1 MEQLAKSG
9 LKCKIDKCLFCQP
22 EIEYLGY
29 ISPYPL
35 PHIKDMLLKWVI
47 SHMRRLCQVEIEYLG
62 YIITKEGIKPQ
73 PKKVQAILDMQHPT
87 TKTEVRHFLGMVQY
101 YRDLWPRRSEICA
114 PLTELTRGSK
124 KGSVEWNDRCE
135 TTFISLKRLIAKD
148 CGSIEPCPRNSVPPF
163 LW

>member
-1 MEQLAKSG
+1 MECLAKAG

-22 EIEYLGY
+22 
-29 ISPYPL
+29 
-35 PHIKDMLLKWVI
+35 
-47 SHMRRLCQVEIEYLG
+47 EIEYLG

-73 PKKVQAILDMQHPT
+73 PKKVQAILDMQCPS

-124 KGSVEWNDRCE
+124 RALSNG
-135 TTFISLKRLIAKD
+135 TTGVRLH
-148 CGSIEPCPRNSVPPF
+148 SF
-163 LW
+163 L